1 MLGKVGESRRRGKRG
16 ACAALAAV
24 GSGLLVGNAQA
35 DPIRLRADAIADTQS
50 ETQSPT
56 GLIVLQ
62 GQDKMR
68 PWLDAEGLVWAGA
81 KPDATGDVLVL
92 AIHLRELHGYGDLR
106 VGRFVL
112 ATGAVFPVQLDGA
125 DGIGR
130 TPWGS
135 SLEAFGGVPV
145 VPRFGSRAYDWL
157 VGARLAQTLA
167 KVTVGFSYIQR
178 REYGDI
184 SNQELGADLG
194 AVPFR
199 WLDVAAKA
207 AYDLTSPGIAD
218 ARLSAA
224 VRVGAVRTELFASEQ
239 SPGRLLPAT
248 SLFSVLGDFPSQ
260 RIGGTV
266 RWWAAPRLDV
276 LVSGAGQLVGHEL
289 GGNGWIR
296 STLRLDDRGS
306 GSLGVE
312 VRRVEVTT
320 ARWTGV
326 RLVGARSLGGGFR
339 FASEIEIVVPDEPNG
354 RGVAWPWGLMAC
366 SWRSTSGWE
375 VAGAIEAAS
384 SPQYRYEANALARI
398 SRTLEFR

>member
-1 MLGKVGESRRRGKRG
+1 
-16 ACAALAAV
+16 
-24 GSGLLVGNAQA
+24 
-35 DPIRLRADAIADTQS
+35 LRADAIADTQS

-184 SNQELGADLG
+184 SNQELGADLA

-199 WLDVAAKA
+199 WIDLAAKA